1 MNREVG
7 RFNSLMNE
15 MKDLS
20 RENNEDWMTR
30 VEIVYK
36 SVAGTEFKHKSAWLF
51 LKDKYKW
58 KNPDSTNARR
68 NRGRVDEEPE
78 FFGDDELP
86 RRPGKQRIAKS
97 QRSTNSS
104 ASSGSNPTMF
114 QDMLQKQYELDRA
127 AKMERLDRETS
138 TRVELINSQKVAED
152 LKVLQIYTRG
162 MCKANEQQEC
172 PHHCNLKNGLF
183 KVFCLRLERLDM
195 SLSLLSKNGLL
206 TVFGLLT
213 TLVLEELKALVL
225 QPDDFEDLPLQVLA
239 FLTFNSG
246 KSSSLLSSSSG
257 KSSSLLSSSSGN
269 S

>member
-1 MNREVG
+1 
-7 RFNSLMNE
+7 

-127 AKMERLDRETS
+127 AK
-138 TRVELINSQKVAED
+138 RVELINSQKVAED

-162 MCKANEQQEC
+162 MCKANEQREVGMSSSLQS
-172 PHHCNLKNGLF
+172 KNGLF
-183 KVFCLRLERLDM
+183 KVFCLRLGRLDM
-195 SLSLLSKNGLL
+195 SSSLLCKNGLL
-206 TVFGLLT
+206 TVFSLLT